1 MQNNNMNT
9 KDFKLN
15 IAGTFDTSVSD
26 NELTAQ
32 GTFYK
37 TAWPEICRLLETHGV
52 KNITTASLDAGGKN
66 INLPAKV
73 GAVV

>member
-1 MQNNNMNT
+1 MQNIMNI

-15 IAGTFDTSVSD
+15 IVGTFDGSVTE

-32 GTFYK
+32 GTFFK
-37 TAWPEICRLLETHGV
+37 TAWPEICRVLETHGV

-66 INLPAKV
+66 ITLPAKV
-73 GAVV
+73 GAGV